1 MKVLRKAKIVSSE
14 KDTAHT
20 KSERN
25 ILGLHLGLNRPNIIS
40 GKINHPFIVNLHYA
54 FQTSGKLFLV
64 LEYVQ
69 GGEIFMMLGK
79 ASENKFSTTRKRI
92 CFETKMRNKRT
103 SARVRSKT
111 LSWPNNTRARS
122 PARSG
127 HYLQRLKAREY
138 SYRSRRTC

>member
-25 ILGLHLGLNRPNIIS
+25 ILGLRVPSILSQFNKNL

-69 GGEIFMMLGK
+69 GGEIFMMLGT
-79 ASENKFSTTRKRI
+79 AFILE
-92 CFETKMRNKRT
+92 
-103 SARVRSKT
+103 
-111 LSWPNNTRARS
+111 S
-122 PARSG
+122 PLVS
-127 HYLQRLKAREY
+127 LDSLKAWKKKIKG
-138 SYRSRRTC
+138 SYPNQK

>member
-25 ILGLHLGLNRPNIIS
+25 ILGPLLRKIHPNIIS

-69 GGEIFMMLGK
+69 GGEIFMMLGAVYK
-79 ASENKFSTTRKRI
+79 KK
-92 CFETKMRNKRT
+92 
-103 SARVRSKT
+103 
-111 LSWPNNTRARS
+111 L
-122 PARSG
+122 
-127 HYLQRLKAREY
+127 
-138 SYRSRRTC
+138 

>member
-25 ILGLHLGLNRPNIIS
+25 ILGLSIPTLLS
-40 GKINHPFIVNLHYA
+40 YKSLGKINHPFIVNLHYA

-69 GGEIFMMLGK
+69 GGEIFMMLGT
-79 ASENKFSTTRKRI
+79 AFI
-92 CFETKMRNKRT
+92 
-103 SARVRSKT
+103 
-111 LSWPNNTRARS
+111 
-122 PARSG
+122 
-127 HYLQRLKAREY
+127 REKPLFPMDI
-138 SYRSRRTC
+138 